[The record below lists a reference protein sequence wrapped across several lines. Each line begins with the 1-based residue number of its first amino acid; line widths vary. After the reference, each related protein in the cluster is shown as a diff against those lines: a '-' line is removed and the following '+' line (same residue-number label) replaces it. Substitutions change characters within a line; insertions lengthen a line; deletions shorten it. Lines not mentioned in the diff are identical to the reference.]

1 MLSEMSNRKR
11 QIFYAITY
19 MWNLK
24 KKSKINKLI
33 LFEQTQTHRYIE
45 QISGYQWGE
54 DMREGQDMGRRLTDT
69 NYYL

>member
-1 MLSEMSNRKR
+1 MES
-11 QIFYAITY
+11 
-19 MWNLK
+19 K

-33 LFEQTQTHRYIE
+33 LFEQTQTYRYIE
-45 QISGYQWGE
+45 QINGYQWEE